1 MEQHQ
6 IKCSI
11 EKGTFKVLTLLTLKD
26 GGRDIEWFKIL
37 STFSTSSSLSSDK
50 TLMIQVSLEGVK
62 ELEGA
67 EDAMTMT
74 GLEEIREDAAIAL
87 TEEAATFEDEKAVG
101 TEAGTAVVVVA
112 AVFEEGASAARVIPS
127 AKVMPW

>member
-1 MEQHQ
+1 MEQCQ

-11 EKGTFKVLTLLTLKD
+11 EKGTVALLTLKN
-26 GGRDIEWFKIL
+26 GGRDIERFKIL
-37 STFSTSSSLSSDK
+37 STFSTLSLLLSDK

-74 GLEEIREDAAIAL
+74 GLEEIREDVAIAL
-87 TEEAATFEDEKAVG
+87 TEEVATFEDEEAVG
-101 TEAGTAVVVVA
+101 TEAGTAAAAVAVA
-112 AVFEEGASAARVIPS
+112 AVFKEGASAARVIPS
-127 AKVMPW
+127 AKVMPQ